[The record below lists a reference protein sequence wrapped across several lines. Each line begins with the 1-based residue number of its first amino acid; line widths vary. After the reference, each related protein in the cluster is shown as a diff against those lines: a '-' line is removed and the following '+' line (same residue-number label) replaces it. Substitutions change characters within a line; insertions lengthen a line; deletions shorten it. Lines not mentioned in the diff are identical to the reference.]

1 VTLELEQVVVRYGP
15 VEALAG
21 VDLAVSDRERLTV
34 LGPSGSGKSTLL
46 RAVAGL
52 EPLATGRISWDGG
65 DLAGVPVHARG
76 VGLMFQDYV
85 LFPHRD
91 VEGNVAFGLRMRG
104 DPPAAIRKRVAEVL
118 EMVGLRGYE
127 RRRPTEL
134 SGGEQQRVALA
145 RALAPAPR
153 LLMLDEP
160 LGALDRTLRGR
171 LQTELADLFAALALT
186 ILYVT
191 HDQEEALALGD
202 RVAVM
207 NEGRIEAVMPPEELW
222 RSPPSAFVAR
232 FLGFANVARVTVD
245 EIGRALTPW
254 GPIELG
260 ASAAAGTHQLLIRP
274 EGLQPDPAGTISA
287 VVESRTFRCDHM
299 LRRVSVAGAA
309 PGAPPLEVR
318 ADWPDPPRV
327 GDEIRLGVAPGAA
340 SLLPDATI
348 SPPAGP
354 ARPC

>member
-1 VTLELEQVVVRYGP
+1 VTLELERVVVRYGSI
-15 VEALAG
+15 EALAG
-21 VDLAVSDRERLTV
+21 VDLAVADGERLTV

-52 EPLATGRISWDGG
+52 EPLAGGRIAWDGR
-65 DLAGVPVHARG
+65 DLAGVPVHVRG

-91 VEGNVAFGLRMRG
+91 VEGNVSFGLRMRG
-104 DPPAAIRKRVAEVL
+104 DSPAAMRKRVAEVL
-118 EMVGLRGYE
+118 EMVGLRGYD

-160 LGALDRTLRGR
+160 LGALDRTLRTR
-171 LQTELADLFAALALT
+171 LLGELADLFVALSLT
-186 ILYVT
+186 IVYVT

-207 NEGRIEAVMPPEELW
+207 NEGRIEVVAPPEDLW

-232 FLGFANVARVTVD
+232 FLGFANVAPVMVD
-245 EIGRALTPW
+245 EDGRALTPW
-254 GPIELG
+254 GPMDLG
-260 ASAAAGTHQLLIRP
+260 RGAAAGTHHLLIRP
-274 EGLQPDPAGTISA
+274 EGLRPDPDGAITA
-287 VVESRTFRCDHM
+287 VVESRTFRGDHLL
-299 LRRVSVAGAA
+299 LRVAVAGAA
-309 PGAPPLEVR
+309 PDAPALEVR
-318 ADWPDPPRV
+318 ADWPDPPHL
-327 GDEIRLGVAPGAA
+327 GDAIRLGLTPGAVTV
-340 SLLPDATI
+340 LP
-348 SPPAGP
+348 
-354 ARPC
+354 

>member
-1 VTLELEQVVVRYGP
+1 VTLDLERVVVRYGP

-21 VDLAVSDRERLTV
+21 VDLHVADGERLTV

-52 EPLATGRISWDGG
+52 EPLADGRITWDGR
-65 DLAGVPVHARG
+65 DLAGVPVHSRG
-76 VGLMFQDYV
+76 VGLMFQDYI

-104 DPPAAIRKRVAEVL
+104 DSPAATRGRVAEVL

-160 LGALDRTLRGR
+160 LGALDRSLRAR
-171 LQTELADLFAALALT
+171 LLGDLADLFAALSLT

-207 NEGRIEAVMPPEELW
+207 NEGRIEIVLPPQELW

-232 FLGFANVARVTVD
+232 FLGFANVARATVD
-245 EIGRALTPW
+245 ESGRAITPW
-254 GPIELG
+254 GSIEVGRG
-260 ASAAAGTHQLLIRP
+260 ASPGTHHVLIRP
-274 EGLQPDPAGTISA
+274 DGLRPDPGGDLRGI
-287 VVESRTFRCDHM
+287 VESRIFRGDHM
-299 LRRVSVAGAA
+299 LLRLAVTGAA
-309 PGAPPLEVR
+309 PGATPLEVR
-318 ADWPDPPRV
+318 ADWPDPPAV
-327 GDEIRLGVAPGAA
+327 GDEVRLGIAPGAV
-340 SLLPDATI
+340 SLLP
-348 SPPAGP
+348 
-354 ARPC
+354 